1 MSHYEGVI
9 LRVGTHRTMTE
20 SNRGAESAV
29 EAARILES
37 MGTRKNMTAVKDAL
51 CVLEREVAPVVFAL
65 EKIAKEAL

>member
-1 MSHYEGVI
+1 
-9 LRVGTHRTMTE
+9 MTE